1 MSATA
6 LWITVL
12 AACALGFAA
21 KYAGYLAPESLVDE
35 PRRSRVIGLL
45 PVALLAGLLVT
56 QTVGGGDGIV
66 LDARLAAV
74 ALAVV
79 LMWLRANFVVVI
91 FGAAALAA
99 VLRALGWAA

>member
-6 LWITVL
+6 LWGTII
-12 AACALGFAA
+12 AACVLGFAT
-21 KYAGYLAPESLVDE
+21 KFAGYLVPESLVDGR
-35 PRRSRVIGLL
+35 RRSRIIGLL
-45 PVALLAGLLVT
+45 PVALLAGLVIT
-56 QTVGGGDGIV
+56 QSVGGQEGIT

-79 LMWLRANFVVVI
+79 LLWLKTNFVVVI

-99 VLRALGWAA
+99 GLRALGWG

>member
-1 MSATA
+1 MSTTA
-6 LWITVL
+6 LWVTVL
-12 AACALGFAA
+12 AACALGFIT
-21 KYAGYLAPESLVDE
+21 KYLGYLVPESLVDG

-56 QTVGGGDGIV
+56 QTVGGDDGIV

-74 ALAVV
+74 GLAVV
-79 LMWLRANFVVVI
+79 LMWLRANFIIVI

-99 VLRALGWAA
+99 VLRALGWAQ

>member
-1 MSATA
+1 MSTTA
-6 LWITVL
+6 LWVTVL
-12 AACALGFAA
+12 AACLLGFVT
-21 KYAGYLAPESLVDE
+21 KYAGYLVPEGLVDG

-56 QTVGGGDGIV
+56 QTVGGGDSII

-79 LMWLRANFVVVI
+79 LMWRRANFVIVI
-91 FGAAALAA
+91 FAATALAA
-99 VLRALGWAA
+99 ALRALGWAA